1 MLWFWILT
9 FAMILLGLWFIV
21 PPMLSKK
28 TPEIAGNDDLNVA
41 IYRQKLIELERNDE
55 NFTEKQL
62 IQTKLE
68 LEQSLLQDVGNK
80 PETIAIYTLTAKTQK
95 MVTAI
100 VAVIVPVSALLLYA
114 ELSPPQWEQLVKYN
128 PGDAIQ
134 TQSQSQSNMPSVDN
148 MVAKLEAR
156 LQENPTDPKGWD
168 LLGRS
173 YFVMGRYNEA
183 ANAYSQASKLSN
195 EKNADILANYAESVA
210 MSNNRN
216 MQGKPEQIIDRAL
229 AVQPNHAKSL
239 WLAGT
244 AALQAGKYNKA
255 ILHWQTLLDMHQ
267 DKSSEGAQ
275 TLLKQIAQARSYLG
289 DKAAAPS
296 VAQKP
301 TNPVKG
307 KTVVQVSVNLDSKLK
322 SKASPDDTVFIFARA
337 VQGPPMPLAIV
348 KKQVKDLPITVS
360 LNDAMAMV
368 PDMTMSNFQQ
378 IYIGARVSKSGDAT
392 PKSGDLQ
399 GRSTPINT
407 GKAQNI
413 KITISQEIL

>member
-1 MLWFWILT
+1 M
-9 FAMILLGLWFIV
+9 
-21 PPMLSKK
+21 
-28 TPEIAGNDDLNVA
+28 
-41 IYRQKLIELERNDE
+41 
-55 NFTEKQL
+55 
-62 IQTKLE
+62 
-68 LEQSLLQDVGNK
+68 
-80 PETIAIYTLTAKTQK
+80 
-95 MVTAI
+95 
-100 VAVIVPVSALLLYA
+100 
-114 ELSPPQWEQLVKYN
+114 
-128 PGDAIQ
+128 
-134 TQSQSQSNMPSVDN
+134 
-148 MVAKLEAR
+148 
-156 LQENPTDPKGWD
+156 
-168 LLGRS
+168 GRS